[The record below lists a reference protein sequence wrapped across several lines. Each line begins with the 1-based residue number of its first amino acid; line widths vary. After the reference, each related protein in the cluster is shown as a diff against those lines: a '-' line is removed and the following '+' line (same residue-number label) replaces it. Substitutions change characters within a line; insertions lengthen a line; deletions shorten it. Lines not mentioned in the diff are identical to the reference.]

1 MNHRSARIRRK
12 EWLWEKYDEIW
23 GFDTVP
29 ENFPDY
35 HVHAEALRD
44 RCERGFH
51 TQLDER
57 DHADFYAR
65 MERRRESRRRRGV
78 PE

>member
-1 MNHRSARIRRK
+1 MPEIVAYLESGLMCQNMNRRSARIRRK
-12 EWLWEKYDEIW
+12 EWFWDEYDEIW

-44 RCERGFH
+44 RCERG
-51 TQLDER
+51 
-57 DHADFYAR
+57 
-65 MERRRESRRRRGV
+65 V
-78 PE
+78 PA